1 MAVVRT
7 VWLARSVEMNDT
19 TMWACEQPCALGSGD
34 TVVSVVLS
42 VGVLGLIAA
51 PLGVGTTIMESPCI
65 AAAPTVTSSGE
76 DQFAQCR
83 VAVTLSDVLGD
94 IDVVLLTVDG
104 VNAIIV
110 AVSLKDEAA
119 LPTLPET
126 LMEGVGVVAV
136 SLVDKDGEEVGDR
149 DKLLLVLWKELSV
162 NVGVGRVLREV
173 EAVLLTVDGVGD
185 RDKLLLLLRE

>member
-1 MAVVRT
+1 M
-7 VWLARSVEMNDT
+7 
-19 TMWACEQPCALGSGD
+19 
-34 TVVSVVLS
+34 
-42 VGVLGLIAA
+42 
-51 PLGVGTTIMESPCI
+51 
-65 AAAPTVTSSGE
+65 TSSRS
-76 DQFAQCR
+76 A
-83 VAVTLSDVLGD
+83 ASLSDVLGD

-119 LPTLPET
+119 LPTLPEP
-126 LMEGVGVVAV
+126 LMVGVGVVAV

-185 RDKLLLLLRE
+185 RGKLPLLLRE